1 MNASVD
7 PTPGPDPLSS
17 VDLSDPESF
26 VAGVPHAH
34 FHRLREAAPVYWQP
48 ECKLPGVGQGPGYWA
63 LTRYAD
69 VSYVSKHPELF
80 SSERGTSVL
89 SDLPRKDADN
99 MRQQLINMDPPL
111 HTALRKLMSP
121 HFRPTTVRETETHTR
136 RIVAETLN
144 TLDSQRECDFVE
156 DISAPISLRALTH
169 FLGVPDKHSGRF
181 YKWTNKL
188 IGASDPKVSSA
199 FRGRLAVLEILL
211 YAAWLARKR
220 RKRPT
225 GDIYSGLV
233 NGQIDGAAAD
243 NLRLGMN
250 FFLLLIAGNE
260 TTRNALSGG
269 VQALC
274 EHPDQLALLQAEPE
288 RLPRAI
294 EEMLRF
300 ATPVMQF
307 RRTATQDTVIGE
319 QAIRAG
325 DKVVVYYGA
334 ANRDPA
340 VFDEPD
346 RFDITRT
353 TPHLAFGTGT
363 HFCAG
368 SHMARLEMR
377 VTLEMLFDRFPRLA
391 LAGRVDRLRSNFIN
405 GIKHM
410 PVHLA

>member
-1 MNASVD
+1 MQ
-7 PTPGPDPLSS
+7 TPVKTKATPAA

-26 VAGVPHAH
+26 AAGVPHEY
-34 FHRLREAAPVYWQP
+34 FHSLRATSPVHWQP
-48 ECKLPGVGQGPGYWA
+48 ECKLPGVPQGPGYWA
-63 LTRYAD
+63 LTRYED
-69 VSYVSKHPELF
+69 VAYVSKHPELF

-121 HFRPTTVRETETHTR
+121 HFRPTTVRETEAHTR
-136 RIVAETLN
+136 RIVAETLDA
-144 TLDSQRECDFVE
+144 LAGRRECDFVE

-220 RKRPT
+220 RKAPT
-225 GDIYSGLV
+225 DDIYSSLV
-233 NGQIDGAAAD
+233 HGQLGGTPTDG
-243 NLRLGMN
+243 LRLGMN

-274 EHPDQLALLQAEPE
+274 EHPEQFALLRAEPE

-307 RRTATQDTVIGE
+307 RRTATRDTEIGD
-319 QAIRAG
+319 QPIRAG
-325 DKVVVYYGA
+325 DKVVVYYNA

-340 VFDEPD
+340 VFDDPD

-368 SHMARLEMR
+368 SHMARLELR
-377 VTLEMLFDRFPRLA
+377 VTLELLFERFPRLG
-391 LAGRVDRLRSNFIN
+391 LSGPVDRLRSNFIN

-410 PVHLA
+410 PVRLA

>member
-1 MNASVD
+1 MQTPVEANTT
-7 PTPGPDPLSS
+7 PTA

-26 VAGVPHAH
+26 AAGVPHEY
-34 FHRLREAAPVYWQP
+34 FHHLRETSPVHWQP
-48 ECKLPGVGQGPGYWA
+48 ECKLPGVPQGPGYWA
-63 LTRYAD
+63 LTRYED
-69 VSYVSKHPELF
+69 VAYVSKHPELF

-121 HFRPTTVRETETHTR
+121 HFRPTTVRETEAHTR
-136 RIVAETLN
+136 RIVAETLDA
-144 TLDSQRECDFVE
+144 LAGRRECDFVE

-220 RKRPT
+220 RKAPT
-225 GDIYSGLV
+225 DDIYSSLV
-233 NGQIDGAAAD
+233 NGQLDGARTD
-243 NLRLGMN
+243 GLRLGMN

-274 EHPDQLALLQAEPE
+274 EHPEQFALLRAEPE

-307 RRTATQDTVIGE
+307 RRTATRDTEIGD
-319 QAIRAG
+319 QPIRAG
-325 DKVVVYYGA
+325 DKVVVYYNA

-340 VFDEPD
+340 VFDDPD

-368 SHMARLEMR
+368 SHMARLELR
-377 VTLEMLFDRFPRLA
+377 VTLELLFERFPRLG
-391 LAGRVDRLRSNFIN
+391 LSGPVDRLRSNFIN

-410 PVHLA
+410 PVRLA

>member
-1 MNASVD
+1 
-7 PTPGPDPLSS
+7 
-17 VDLSDPESF
+17 
-26 VAGVPHAH
+26 
-34 FHRLREAAPVYWQP
+34 
-48 ECKLPGVGQGPGYWA
+48 
-63 LTRYAD
+63 
-69 VSYVSKHPELF
+69 
-80 SSERGTSVL
+80 
-89 SDLPRKDADN
+89 
-99 MRQQLINMDPPL
+99 MDPPL
-111 HTALRKLMSP
+111 HTAMRKLVSL
-121 HFRPTTVRETETHTR
+121 HFRPTTVRETEAHTR
-136 RIVAETLN
+136 RIVAD
-144 TLDSQRECDFVE
+144 TLDALAGQTECDFVE

-225 GDIYSGLV
+225 GDIYSSLV
-233 NGQIDGAAAD
+233 NGRVDGAATD

-307 RRTATQDTVIGE
+307 RRTATRDTLVGD

-346 RFDITRT
+346 RFDITRK
-353 TPHLAFGTGT
+353 PNEQVAFGGGGPHFCLGAHLARREITILFEELLSRTADIEQIGDSAYSVLGI
-363 HFCAG
+363 G
-368 SHMARLEMR
+368 NPILVSLGKLPVRLK
-377 VTLEMLFDRFPRLA
+377 A
-391 LAGRVDRLRSNFIN
+391 A
-405 GIKHM
+405 
-410 PVHLA
+410 

>member
-1 MNASVD
+1 MHTPVD
-7 PTPGPDPLSS
+7 PTPLSA
-17 VDLSDPESF
+17 VDLSDPEAF

-34 FHRLREAAPVYWQP
+34 FHRLREAAPVHWQP
-48 ECKLPGVGQGPGYWA
+48 ECKLPGVAQGPGYWA
-63 LTRYAD
+63 LTRHAD
-69 VSYVSKHPELF
+69 VAYVSKHPELF

-111 HTALRKLMSP
+111 HTAMRKLVSL
-121 HFRPTTVRETETHTR
+121 HFRPTTVRETEAHTR
-136 RIVAETLN
+136 RIVAD
-144 TLDSQRECDFVE
+144 TLDALAGQTECDFVE

-225 GDIYSGLV
+225 GDIYSSLV
-233 NGQIDGAAAD
+233 NGRVDGAATD

-307 RRTATQDTVIGE
+307 RRTATRDTLVGD

-377 VTLEMLFDRFPRLA
+377 VTLEMLFERFPRLG
-391 LAGRVDRLRSNFIN
+391 LAGPVDRLRSNFIN
-405 GIKHM
+405 GIKQM
-410 PVHLA
+410 PVHLT